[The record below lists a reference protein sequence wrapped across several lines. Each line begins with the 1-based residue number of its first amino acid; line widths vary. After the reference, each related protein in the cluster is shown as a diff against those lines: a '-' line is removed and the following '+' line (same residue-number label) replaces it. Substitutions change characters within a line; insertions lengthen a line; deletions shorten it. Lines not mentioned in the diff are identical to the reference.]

1 MQGIQ
6 GRESEPRRTQDK
18 PGWAEAIQTLR
29 AEYLQNSAAKLDA
42 IAGLIE
48 RLEGQPSGEALGD
61 LRTRFHGLHGS
72 GLTYGFPAVSVLG
85 GRGEEACQAAIKADS
100 TPSPRDFAEWR
111 IVLDALH
118 RELDRRTPSI
128 H

>member
-1 MQGIQ
+1 MQGIL
-6 GRESEPRRTQDK
+6 GPNSEPRRSQDA
-18 PGWAEAIQTLR
+18 PGWAEAIQALR
-29 AEYLQNSAAKLDA
+29 AEYLRNSTAKLDA

-61 LRTRFHGLHGS
+61 LRTRFHGLSGS

-85 GRGEEACQAAIKADS
+85 GRGEDACLAAFKADG
-100 TPSPRDFAEWR
+100 TPSPREFAEWR